1 MNYYAGI
8 DGGSTYI
15 KAALIDED
23 SAIVGTVV
31 GSTGID
37 NSGNA
42 EKMLQTLTQRA
53 RISRDDIRYIT
64 ATGYSRKVLEVA
76 DDDVSE
82 ITAHAYGVRLTA
94 PPHTKPGLV
103 IDIGGQDSKLI
114 YLDPQG
120 RVKNFTM
127 NDKCAAGT
135 GKFLEVMAE
144 MLETTIEQI
153 GPESL
158 ESAVPCD
165 INSMCVIFAQ
175 SEVVSL
181 VARKFD
187 RKDILSG
194 VHASMAKRIGKM
206 IRKPEISGDIIM
218 TGGGALNV
226 GLHKSFEE
234 ELMADIHVAN
244 HPQFNGSLGAALISK
259 ERAEKANVK
268 RIG

>member
-23 SAIVGTVV
+23 GAIVDTTV

-42 EKMLQTLTQRA
+42 KKMLDTLTQRIGI
-53 RISRDDIRYIT
+53 RSDDIKYVM
-64 ATGYSRKVLEVA
+64 ATGYSRKVLSA
-76 DDDVSE
+76 ANDDVSE

-94 PPHTKPGLV
+94 PPRTKPSLI

-120 RVKNFTM
+120 RVRNFTM

-144 MLETTIEQI
+144 MLETTIEKI

-158 ESAVPCD
+158 ESTVPCD

-194 VHASMAKRIGKM
+194 VHISMAKRIGKM
-206 IRKPEISGDIIM
+206 TRKSEINGDIIM

-226 GLHKSFEE
+226 GLHKAFEE
-234 ELMADIHVAN
+234 ELMTDIHVAN
-244 HPQFNGSLGAALISK
+244 YPQFNGSLGAALLSK
-259 ERAEKANVK
+259 ERAEKNHVK

>member
-1 MNYYAGI
+1 VNYYAGV

-15 KAALIDED
+15 KAALIDENGTVVD
-23 SAIVGTVV
+23 TVV

-42 EKMLQTLTQRA
+42 EKMIDILTQRA
-53 RISRDDIRYIT
+53 RISRDAIKYIMS
-64 ATGYSRKVLEVA
+64 TGYSRKVLEVA

-82 ITAHAYGVRLTA
+82 ITAHAYGVRITA
-94 PPHTKPGLV
+94 PPRTKPSLIV
-103 IDIGGQDSKLI
+103 DIGGQDSKLI
-114 YLDPQG
+114 YLDGQG
-120 RVKNFTM
+120 RVRNFTM

-144 MLETTIEQI
+144 MLETTIENI

-158 ESAVPCD
+158 ESTAPCD

-181 VARKFD
+181 VARKFE

-194 VHASMAKRIGKM
+194 VHVSMAKRIGKM
-206 IRKPEISGDIIM
+206 TRKSDINGDIIM

-226 GLHKSFEE
+226 GLHKAFED

-244 HPQFNGSLGAALISK
+244 YPQFNGSLGAALIAK
-259 ERAEKANVK
+259 ERVEKANVK